1 MRRALL
7 FVVVLGLLIGGAV
20 WWERDNFL
28 APGPSATGAVVL
40 IEPGDH
46 ASVIAQKLQEA
57 GVVENAT
64 LFNLGLRLRGQQSAL
79 KAGEYWFP
87 AHVSMAS
94 AAGIMIGG
102 KSILHKLTAAE
113 GLTSNM
119 IYDLVRA
126 NRVLTGDPGPV
137 PQEGS
142 LLPETY
148 LFTRGMT
155 RAHLLSL
162 MHQAQVKFLNAHWA
176 QRASNLPYTTPQQ
189 VLVLASIVEKETAL
203 ASERRHVASVFV
215 NRLRLGMKLESDPTI
230 IYGIT
235 QGYPLGRRIYQS
247 EITAR
252 TPYNTYVIAGLPP
265 APICNPGK
273 DSILAVLNPA
283 NSNDLY
289 FVANGTGGH
298 AFAATLD
305 EQNRNVA
312 RWRAIH
318 NPPPPARGP
327 KPSPK
332 RHRR

>member
-1 MRRALL
+1 MRRVLL
-7 FVVVLGLLIGGAV
+7 FVIVLALLIGGAI
-20 WWERDNFL
+20 WWERNNFF
-28 APGPSATGAVVL
+28 AAGPSAEGAVVL

-46 ASVIAQKLQEA
+46 ASIIAEKLERA
-57 GVVENAT
+57 GIIQNAA
-64 LFNLGLRLRGQQSAL
+64 LFNLGLRIRNQQSAL

-87 AHVSMAS
+87 PHVSMAS
-94 AAGIMIGG
+94 AAGIMISG

-113 GLTSNM
+113 GLTSAM
-119 IYDLVRA
+119 IYDLVRTNA
-126 NRVLTGDPGPV
+126 VLTGDPGAV
-137 PQEGS
+137 PPEGS

-162 MHQAQVKFLNAHWA
+162 MHQAQAKFLKAHWGE
-176 QRASNLPYTTPQQ
+176 RAANLPYTTPEQA
-189 VLVLASIVEKETAL
+189 LILASIVEKETAL
-203 ASERRHVASVFV
+203 PSERRHIASVFV

-247 EITAR
+247 EITAP

-265 APICNPGK
+265 TPICNPGK
-273 DSILAVLNPA
+273 DSILAVLNPS

-289 FVANGTGGH
+289 FVADGTGGH
-298 AFAATLD
+298 AFAATLAD
-305 EQNRNVA
+305 QNRNVA

-318 NPPPPARGP
+318 NPRPPAKP
-327 KPSPK
+327 KPERPRHK
-332 RHRR
+332 R